1 MESFCLD
8 VDKWLFL
15 HTRKN
20 VPNDLYNAFV
30 VLKVIC
36 YFHRNN
42 VMFGVGVNN
51 EVSVSR
57 RTSLSPYYKYSPTK
71 NLSKKPSWSS
81 SRSRMRRNAKK
92 TRTTSFKPSS
102 RKTKSVNDTLQRLT
116 NTNTTQDAET
126 VYKNMLRANGV
137 PLSFYTPKHVNDIY
151 PLSYPIFC
159 QVFYTFVEVI
169 DYFYSNVVKTLG
181 TRGYSYELLCKTV
194 RNISTSPSSNKP
206 YKTGLLD
213 FISYYKT
220 YYSPLYASGFNSA
233 DIETLKRYNL
243 HKVFMYNKDIET
255 DLASYTTPSL
265 SMLQK
270 CVKNGIAIADAKSQY
285 RDFMVDYRTKE
296 LPMIDYLRFFIN
308 LGNTEDVGTILL
320 HITEGELVEPAELL
334 YKLLTSSCVQV
345 RPEMAHHVLIDFRRA
360 HQVFMS
366 QEYDDMMGNSCKSG
380 KRFKYACPN
389 GKKYTMLCNASMD
402 EVDDVTNKQIITAYC
417 DME

>member
-15 HTRKN
+15 HTRKKVYN
-20 VPNDLYNAFV
+20 DDLYNAFV

-51 EVSVSR
+51 NEVSVSR
-57 RTSLSPYYKYSPTK
+57 RTSLSQNYNYSPTK
-71 NLSKKPSWSS
+71 NLSRKYSLSSS
-81 SRSRMRRNAKK
+81 SRSRMRRNVSK
-92 TRTTSFKPSS
+92 TRTTSSSS
-102 RKTKSVNDTLQRLT
+102 RSSLSVNDTPRRLT

-126 VYKNMLRANGV
+126 VYKNMLRVNGV
-137 PLSFYTPKHVNDIY
+137 PLSFYTPKHANDIY
-151 PLSYPIFC
+151 SLSYPIFC

-181 TRGYSYELLCKTV
+181 PRGYSYELLCKTV

-220 YYSPLYASGFNSA
+220 YYSPLYEMGFNSA
-233 DIETLKRYNL
+233 DIETLKRHNL

-255 DLASYTTPSL
+255 DLASYATPSL

-285 RDFMVDYRTKE
+285 HAFMVEYRTKE

-334 YKLLTSSCVQV
+334 YKLLTSSRV
-345 RPEMAHHVLIDFRRA
+345 RPEMAQRVLTDFHNA
-360 HQVFMS
+360 HDVFMS
-366 QEYDDMMGNSCKSG
+366 REYDDMLGNSCKTG
-380 KRFKYACPN
+380 ERFNYACPN

-402 EVDDVTNKQIITAYC
+402 EVDDVTNKQIMNAYC
-417 DME
+417 DT